1 MPAPAD
7 VAARLG
13 ERIGELATTLVGE
26 PNRTLSTRSQ
36 LRFGTKGSV
45 AVELDGPERGRW
57 FDHEAGV
64 GGDALTLVESRLGL
78 ANGAACRWAQ
88 EWLGDAPDLG
98 RVAAANPRSSSSG
111 DQARSAKVEQIVAA
125 SLDPAGTVVE
135 RYLERRSITR
145 RPLPPCLCHR
155 ANAHGRYSALVA
167 MATTAAGEVAA
178 VQQVYLDDEGTKAPV
193 AVPKRTNKA
202 RDDWAEQA
210 AVRLPGRS
218 PLILCEGVETA
229 LSLWQAT
236 GQEVWACLGVANIGK
251 APVPPN
257 VEVVV
262 ARDGDAPGSPADRQI
277 RGAVT
282 VLQGRGHA
290 VRVAEP
296 PEGTD
301 FNDLLLSGGEE
312 AVRAVLDAAGDGS
325 RYLTAWRA
333 GLLCNEE
340 GYPRALL
347 ANAIH
352 ALRAAPEWQGVLWHN
367 ELATATEARRAPPW
381 AARQQP
387 WVDAPWSDREDTLAA
402 AWLQQQ
408 GIAVSAMVAGQAVEA
423 VARDRPFHPLRDH
436 LDGLVWDREARLDSW
451 VLRYLGVADTPYAR
465 AVGKRWLISA
475 VARIFQP
482 GCKADCV
489 LILEGPQG
497 IRKSSALKAL
507 SEPWFTDRLSDLG
520 SKDAAMETR
529 GVWVIEIAELD
540 TMSRAEVGTIK
551 AFISRTHDRFRPP
564 YGKRLVDLPRRCV
577 FAGSVNPEGGYLKD
591 ATGGRRFWP
600 IRCGTIDLAAL
611 ARDRDQLWA
620 EAVAS
625 YRAGEPW
632 WLETR
637 NLTELAEEEQ
647 LDRYQGD
654 AWDDPIR
661 EYLLNEHE
669 WLANGY
675 DERVRRQRPRAEPL
689 RDVSLAE
696 VLEHALGIEK
706 GRWTQA
712 DQNRVARCLISMGF
726 QLLRMRRPDR
736 SREWRYRADPTVDLR
751 RGPSGPQS

>member
-1 MPAPAD
+1 M
-7 VAARLG
+7 
-13 ERIGELATTLVGE
+13 
-26 PNRTLSTRSQ
+26 
-36 LRFGTKGSV
+36 
-45 AVELDGPERGRW
+45 
-57 FDHEAGV
+57 
-64 GGDALTLVESRLGL
+64 
-78 ANGAACRWAQ
+78 
-88 EWLGDAPDLG
+88 
-98 RVAAANPRSSSSG
+98 
-111 DQARSAKVEQIVAA
+111 EQIVNS

-135 RYLERRSITR
+135 RYLHGRGITA
-145 RPLPPCLCHR
+145 RPLPSSIRYR
-155 ANAHGRYSALVA
+155 ANAHGRYGAMVAL
-167 MATTAAGEVAA
+167 ATTAAGEVAA
-178 VQQVYLDDEGTKAPV
+178 VQQVYLTEDGAKAPIP
-193 AVPKRTNKA
+193 VPKRTNKA

-210 AVRLPGRS
+210 AVRLPGNP

-251 APVPPN
+251 APVPPQADLI
-257 VEVVV
+257 V
-262 ARDGDAPGSPADRQI
+262 ARDGDPPGSPADRQI

-282 VLQGRGHA
+282 VLQRRGHA

-301 FNDLLLSGGEE
+301 FNDLLQTGGEA
-312 AVRAVLDAAGDGS
+312 AVRAAVGAAGDGS
-325 RYLTAWRA
+325 SYSTAWRA

-352 ALRAAPEWQGVLWHN
+352 ALRQAPEWQGVLWHN

-387 WVDAPWSDREDTLAA
+387 WADAPWSDREDTLAA

-436 LDGLVWDREARLDSW
+436 LDGLVWDRTPRLDSW

-475 VARIFQP
+475 AARIFQP

-564 YGKRLVDLPRRCV
+564 YGKRLVDLPRQCV

-600 IRCGTIDLAAL
+600 IRCGAIDLEAL

-620 EAVAS
+620 EAVAR

-661 EYLLNEHE
+661 DYLLNEHE
-669 WLANGY
+669 WIANGY
-675 DERVRRQRPRAEPL
+675 DERVRRQRTRAEPL

-726 QLLRMRRPDR
+726 QRLRMRRPDR

>member
-1 MPAPAD
+1 MIAT
-7 VAARLG
+7 RLG
-13 ERIGELATTLVGE
+13 ERIAELAQALIGE
-26 PNRTLSTRSQ
+26 PNKVLSSRSQ
-36 LRFGTKGSV
+36 LRFGGKGSV
-45 AVELDGPERGRW
+45 AVEIDGAERGRW
-57 FDHEAGV
+57 YDHEAGV

-78 ANGAACRWAQ
+78 ANGAACRWAL

-98 RVAAANPRSSSSG
+98 HEPSPNPRSSSSG
-111 DQARSAKVEQIVAA
+111 DQGRSAKVEQIVAA

-135 RYLERRSITR
+135 RYLERRGITK
-145 RPLPPCLCHR
+145 RPLPPCLSYR
-155 ANAHGRYSALVA
+155 ANAHGRYGAVVA
-167 MATTAAGEVAA
+167 MATTESGEIAA
-178 VQQVYLDDEGTKAPV
+178 VQQVYVTADGAKAPLP
-193 AVPKRTNKA
+193 VPKRTNKA

-210 AVRLPGRS
+210 AVRLPGRP

-251 APVPPN
+251 APVPVN
-257 VEVVV
+257 VEVIV
-262 ARDGDAPGSPADRQI
+262 ARDGDPPGSPADRQL

-282 VLQGRGHA
+282 VLERRGHTL
-290 VRVAEP
+290 RVAEP
-296 PEGTD
+296 PEATD
-301 FNDLLLSGGEE
+301 FNDLLLTGGE
-312 AVRAVLDAAGDGS
+312 AAIRAVLDAAADGS
-325 RYLTAWRA
+325 GYSTAWRA
-333 GLLCNEE
+333 GLLCNED

-352 ALRAAPEWQGVLWHN
+352 ALRQAPEWRGVLWHN
-367 ELATATEARRAPPW
+367 ELATATEARRPPPW
-381 AARQQP
+381 GVAQRQP
-387 WVDAPWSDREDTLAA
+387 WTDAPWSDREDTLAA

-423 VARDRPFHPLRDH
+423 VARDRSFHPLREY
-436 LDGLVWDREARLDSW
+436 LDGLAWDEVPRLERW
-451 VLRYLGVADTPYAR
+451 VVAYLGVADGEYAR

-540 TMSRAEVGTIK
+540 TMGRAEVGTIK

-564 YGKRLVDLPRRCV
+564 YGKRLVDLPRQCV

-600 IRCGTIDLAAL
+600 VRCGCIDLDAL

-620 EAVAS
+620 EAVAR
-625 YRAGEPW
+625 YRRGEPW
-632 WLETR
+632 WLETPE
-637 NLTELAEEEQ
+637 LAALAEEEQ

-654 AWDDPIR
+654 AWDGPIR
-661 EYLLNEHE
+661 SYLLNERE
-669 WLANGY
+669 WIANGS
-675 DERVRRQRPRAEPL
+675 DRAVLRLRPRPEPL
-689 RDVSLAE
+689 REVSVGE
-696 VLEHALGIEK
+696 VLEHALDLEK
-706 GRWTQA
+706 GRWAQA

-726 QLLRMRRPDR
+726 ERLRTRRPDG
-736 SREWRYRADPTVDLR
+736 SREWRYRLDAAAEIAP
-751 RGPSGPQS
+751 GPSGPRP